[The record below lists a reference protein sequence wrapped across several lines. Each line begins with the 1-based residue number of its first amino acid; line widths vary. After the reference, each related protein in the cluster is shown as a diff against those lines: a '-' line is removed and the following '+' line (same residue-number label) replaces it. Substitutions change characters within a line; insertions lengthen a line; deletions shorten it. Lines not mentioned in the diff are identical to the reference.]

1 MSMMLKRFAFI
12 FLIFSIL
19 TGCASDNK
27 KPDEPEKTELE
38 YYSDAQELMD
48 TEQYFQAI
56 KELSALESFYPFG
69 RYAEQ
74 AKLELMFNYMAL
86 DDYTNAHSTAER
98 FLRLHPRHPKVDYAY
113 YVRGLSTY
121 YMTRGFFDS
130 FVAIDRAERDMAI
143 MQDAFKEFDELLTKF
158 PNSPYAA
165 DARQRMIH
173 LRDYLAR
180 HEIFAARYLIRRQAF
195 AAAANRGQFIVTRF
209 QGSSAVP
216 EGLAIMVES
225 YQKLGL
231 DDLAKDTLQVLV
243 SNYPNY
249 ENLDENKQLIIE
261 DVHSNDQ
268 RSFLNILTFGLLG

>member
-1 MSMMLKRFAFI
+1 MLKRF
-12 FLIFSIL
+12 FLIFIIL
-19 TGCASDNK
+19 GLFTGCASDEK

-38 YYSDAQELMD
+38 YYGDAQEMMD
-48 TEQYFQAI
+48 NEQHFQAI
-56 KELSALESFYPFG
+56 KELSALENYYPFG

-86 DDYTNAHSTAER
+86 DDHTNAHATAER

-143 MQDAFKEFDELLTKF
+143 MQDAYRELNALVTKF

-173 LRDYLAR
+173 VRDYLAR
-180 HEIFAARYLIRRQAF
+180 SEVYAARYLIRRQAF
-195 AAAANRGQFIVTRF
+195 AAAANRGQYIVTRF
-209 QGSSAVP
+209 QGSSVVP
-216 EGLAIMVES
+216 EGLAIMIES
-225 YQKLGL
+225 YQKLGMQ
-231 DDLAKDTLQVLV
+231 DLADDTLKVLV
-243 SNYPNY
+243 SNYPDY
-249 ENLDENKQLIIE
+249 AMLDEKKQLIIE
-261 DVHSNDQ
+261 DVHSNDE

>member
-1 MSMMLKRFAFI
+1 MMLKRFAFVLL
-12 FLIFSIL
+12 FFSIL
-19 TGCASDNK
+19 TGCASDEK

-56 KELSALESFYPFG
+56 KELSALENFYPFG

-74 AKLELMFNYMAL
+74 AKLELMFNYMEL
-86 DDYTNAHSTAER
+86 DDHTNAHATAER

-121 YMTRGFFDS
+121 YMTRGFFDA

-143 MQDAFKEFDELLTKF
+143 MEDAFREFNDFLNRF

-173 LRDYLAR
+173 LRDYLAK
-180 HEIFAARYLIRRQAF
+180 HEVYAARYLIRRQAF
-195 AAAANRGQFIVTRF
+195 AAAANRGQFIVSRF
-209 QGSSAVP
+209 QGSSVVP
-216 EGLAIMVES
+216 EGLAIMIES

-231 DDLAKDTLQVLV
+231 NDLANDTLQVLV
-243 SNYPNY
+243 TNYPDY
-249 ENLDENKQLIIE
+249 PKLDGNKQLVIE

>member
-1 MSMMLKRFAFI
+1 MLKRFTFI
-12 FLIFSIL
+12 ALLLSL
-19 TGCASDNK
+19 LAGCASDEK
-27 KPDEPEKTELE
+27 KPDEPEKSELE
-38 YYSDAQELMD
+38 YYSNAQELMD
-48 TEQYFQAI
+48 SEQHFQAL
-56 KELSALESFYPFG
+56 KELSALENYYPFG

-74 AKLELMFNYMAL
+74 AKLELMYNYMAL
-86 DDYTNAHSTAER
+86 DDYTNAHATAER
-98 FLRLHPRHPKVDYAY
+98 FIRLHPRHTKVDYAY

-143 MQDAFKEFDELLTKF
+143 MEDSYRELNELIVKF
-158 PNSPYAA
+158 PSSPYAI

-180 HEIFAARYLIRRQAF
+180 HEVFAARYLIRRQAF

-209 QGSSAVP
+209 QGSSVVP

-231 DDLAKDTLQVLV
+231 QDLADDTLKVLV
-243 SNYPNY
+243 SNYPDY
-249 ENLDENKQLIIE
+249 GMLDDNQQLIIE
-261 DVHSNDQ
+261 DVHSNDE

>member
-1 MSMMLKRFAFI
+1 MMLKRFSFI
-12 FLIFSIL
+12 IVLFALL
-19 TGCASDNK
+19 AGCSSDDK

-48 TEQYFQAI
+48 TEQHFQAI
-56 KELSALESFYPFG
+56 KELSDLENYYPFG

-74 AKLELMFNYMAL
+74 AKLELMFNYIRL
-86 DDYTNAHSTAER
+86 DDYTNAHATAER

-113 YVRGLSTY
+113 YVRALSTY

-130 FVAIDRAERDMAI
+130 FISIDRAERDMGI
-143 MQDAFKEFDELLTKF
+143 IEDAFTEFSEFLSKY
-158 PNSPYAA
+158 PKSQYAV
-165 DARQRMIH
+165 DARQRMLH
-173 LRDYLAR
+173 LRDYLAN
-180 HEIFAARYLIRRQAF
+180 HEIYAARYLIRRQAF
-195 AAAANRGQFIVTRF
+195 AAAANRGKYIVTRF
-209 QGSSAVP
+209 QGTTAVP

-231 DDLAKDTLQVLV
+231 DDLANDSLSVLV
-243 SNYPNY
+243 ANYPDY
-249 ENLDENKQLIIE
+249 KDLDENGQLNIK

>member
-1 MSMMLKRFAFI
+1 MMLKRFTFI
-12 FLIFSIL
+12 ALLLSL
-19 TGCASDNK
+19 LAGCASDEK
-27 KPDEPEKTELE
+27 KPDEPEKSELE
-38 YYSDAQELMD
+38 YYSNAQELMD
-48 TEQYFQAI
+48 SEQHFQAL
-56 KELSALESFYPFG
+56 KELSALENYYPFG

-74 AKLELMFNYMAL
+74 AKLELMYNYMAL
-86 DDYTNAHSTAER
+86 DDYTNAHATAER
-98 FLRLHPRHPKVDYAY
+98 FIRLHPRHPKVDYAY

-143 MQDAFKEFDELLTKF
+143 MEDSYRELNELIVKF
-158 PNSPYAA
+158 PSSPYAI

-180 HEIFAARYLIRRQAF
+180 HEVFAARYLIRRQAF

-209 QGSSAVP
+209 QGSSVVP

-231 DDLAKDTLQVLV
+231 QDLADDILKVLV
-243 SNYPNY
+243 SNYPDY
-249 ENLDENKQLIIE
+249 AMLDDNQQLIIE
-261 DVHSNDQ
+261 DVHSNDE